1 MANTFKDIISQLEK
15 QKLAIER
22 ALAALTSVEN
32 ETPSAVEAIATTKTR
47 KAAKKRGISD
57 EARER
62 IAAAQRKRWA
72 AVRKAA
78 KKAQ

>member
-1 MANTFKDIISQLEK
+1 MAVKAIPDTFDK
-15 QKLAIER
+15 
-22 ALAALTSVEN
+22 ALAALKSVESDAPV
-32 ETPSAVEAIATTKTR
+32 EVKAAVTSR
-47 KAAKKRGISD
+47 PRRAAKKRGISP

-62 IAAAQRKRWA
+62 MAAAQRKRWA